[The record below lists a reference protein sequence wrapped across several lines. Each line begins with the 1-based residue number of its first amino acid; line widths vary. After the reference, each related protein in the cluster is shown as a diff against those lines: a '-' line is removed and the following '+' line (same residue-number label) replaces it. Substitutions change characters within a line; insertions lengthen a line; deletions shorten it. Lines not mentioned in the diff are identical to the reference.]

1 MAENFQV
8 TVRREPNYAILCTDG
23 YINNTGGEKIAQEC
37 YQLLDEGIK
46 RFILNLEKS
55 PIVNSVGIAVLIEL
69 IERVREDGEKV
80 VFCNCTPVISKT
92 FKIMG
97 LTQYAELYENEKEA
111 VANILS

>member
-1 MAENFQV
+1 MADTFQV
-8 TVRREPNYAILCTDG
+8 TVRKEPNYAVLYTDG

-37 YQLLDEGIK
+37 YKMLDEGIK
-46 RFILNLEKS
+46 NFILNLAKS

-80 VFCNCTPVISKT
+80 IFCNCTPVISKT

-97 LTQYAELYENEKEA
+97 LTQYAELYNDEKEA
-111 VANILS
+111 LAHIHS

>member
-8 TVRREPNYAILCTDG
+8 TVRREFGYAVLYTDG

-37 YQLLDEGIK
+37 YKLLDEGVK
-46 RFILNLEKS
+46 RFILNLAKS

-69 IERVREDGEKV
+69 IEKVREEGEKV
-80 VFCNCTPVISKT
+80 IFCNCTPVISKT

-97 LTQYAELYENEKEA
+97 LTQYAELYGDEKEA
-111 VANILS
+111 LAHILS

>member
-8 TVRREPNYAILCTDG
+8 TIRREINYAILYTDG

-37 YQLLDEGIK
+37 YKLLDEGIK
-46 RFILNLEKS
+46 RFILNLAKS

-69 IERVREDGEKV
+69 IERVREEGEKV
-80 VFCNCTPVISKT
+80 IFCNCTPVISKT

-97 LTQYAELYENEKEA
+97 LTQYAELYDDEREA
-111 VANILS
+111 IGNISS

>member
-1 MAENFQV
+1 MPDNFEVSVQ
-8 TVRREPNYAILCTDG
+8 REPTHAILRTEG

-37 YQLLDEGIK
+37 YKMLDDGIGT
-46 RFILNLEKS
+46 FILNLAKS

-69 IERVREDGEKV
+69 IERVKEDGEKV
-80 VFCNCTPVISKT
+80 IFCNCTPVIAKT

-111 VANILS
+111 LSNIRS

>member
-8 TVRREPNYAILCTDG
+8 SVRREANYAVLYTDG

-37 YQLLDEGIK
+37 YKLLDEGIK
-46 RFILNLEKS
+46 IFILNLAKS

-80 VFCNCTPVISKT
+80 IFCNCTPVISKT

-97 LTQYAELYENEKEA
+97 LTQYAELYDNEKEA
-111 VANILS
+111 LANIRS

>member
-8 TVRREPNYAILCTDG
+8 TVRREPNYAILYTDG

-37 YQLLDEGIK
+37 YKLLDQGVK
-46 RFILNLEKS
+46 RFILNLAKS

-69 IERVREDGEKV
+69 IERVREDGDKV
-80 VFCNCTPVISKT
+80 VFCNCTPVIAKT

-97 LTQYAELYENEKEA
+97 LTQYADLYDDEKTA
-111 VANILS
+111 VANIAS